1 MPVNLWGH
9 YNFKIDIVIH
19 MVILIKAA
27 QLILSLSILV
37 IIHEFGHFIFSKAFK
52 CRVEKFYLF
61 FNPWFSLFKFQRGE
75 TEYGVGWLPL
85 GGYVKISGMID
96 ESMDKE
102 AMKLPPQPWE
112 FRSKPSWQ
120 RLIIMIGGVL
130 FNLILAIIIYSAVLF
145 VWGDQYLPTK
155 NVKYGIAVSETG
167 KEMGLRN
174 GDKIISVDG
183 MEIEDFNKIV
193 PVIVLNGAKT
203 IEVLRNDETLSVPV
217 KSEIIP
223 KLLKDKFVI
232 SLRIP
237 FVCKVIGFGK
247 DSPAR
252 DAGFE
257 IGDEILSV
265 NGSGFKFYDEFSDT
279 LTMSKGKTITILLKR
294 GGAEKST
301 AVKIGS
307 AGVLGIQREYK
318 IDGLFEFKTITYGF
332 FESIPAGISKGY
344 NAVGNYLKQFKL
356 LFAPETKAYESL
368 GGFIAIGNIF
378 PSVWDWESFWNLTA
392 FLSIILAVMNILPI
406 PALDGGHVL
415 FLLFEMITGRKPS
428 DKFLEYAQV
437 VGMVILF
444 SLLLYANG
452 NDFWKWYQGKF

>member
-1 MPVNLWGH
+1 
-9 YNFKIDIVIH
+9 

-27 QLILSLSILV
+27 QLIFSLSILV
-37 IIHEFGHFIFSKAFK
+37 IVHEFGHFIFSKAFK

-61 FNPWFSLFKFQRGE
+61 FDPWFSLLKFKKGE
-75 TEYGVGWLPL
+75 TEYGIGWLPL

-102 AMKLPPQPWE
+102 QMKLPPEPYE

-130 FNLILAIIIYSAVLF
+130 FNLILAVVIYSAVLY

-155 NVKYGIAVSETG
+155 NAKYGIAVSETG

-183 MEIEDFNKIV
+183 LEIEDFNKIV
-193 PVIVLNGAKT
+193 PTIILNGAQT
-203 IEVLRNDETLSVPV
+203 IEVQRNNEVVTV
-217 KSEIIP
+217 KIKNEIIP
-223 KLLKDKFVI
+223 KILKDKYI
-232 SLRIP
+232 IGLRVP
-237 FVCKVIGFGK
+237 YSCKVSGFGK

-252 DAGFE
+252 DSGME
-257 IGDEILSV
+257 IGDEILAL
-265 NGSGFKFYDEFSDT
+265 NGSGFQFYDQFSDT
-279 LTMSKGKTITILLKR
+279 LAASKGKSITILYKR
-294 GGAEKST
+294 KGVEKT
-301 AVKIGS
+301 VLAAIGKS
-307 AGVLGIQREYK
+307 GMLGIQREDN
-318 IDGLFEFKTITYGF
+318 INDVFEFKTINYGF
-332 FESIPAGISKGY
+332 LESIPAGVLKGY
-344 NAVGNYLKQFKL
+344 RAVGNYLKQFKL

-428 DKFLEYAQV
+428 DKFLEYAQI

-444 SLLLYANG
+444 SLLIYANG

>member
-1 MPVNLWGH
+1 M
-9 YNFKIDIVIH
+9 I
-19 MVILIKAA
+19 ILIKAA
-27 QLILSLSILV
+27 QLLLSLSILV

-61 FNPWFSLFKFQRGE
+61 FDPWFSLFKFKKGE
-75 TEYGVGWLPL
+75 TEYGIGWLPL

-102 AMKLPPQPWE
+102 QMKLPPEPWE

-130 FNLILAIIIYSAVLF
+130 FNLILSVVLYSAILF
-145 VWGDQYLPTK
+145 VWGDQYIPTK
-155 NVKYGIAVSETG
+155 NVKYGIVVSETG

-183 MEIEDFNKIV
+183 KEVEIFSKIV
-193 PVIVLNGAKT
+193 PTIIIDGAKT
-203 IEVLRNDETLSVPV
+203 IEVQRNEEKITIPV
-217 KSEIIP
+217 KDEIIP
-223 KLLKDKFVI
+223 KLLKDKYFI

-237 FVCKVIGFGK
+237 FACKIVDFGK

-252 DAGFE
+252 DAGLE
-257 IGDEILSV
+257 IDDEILAI
-265 NGSGFKFYDEFSDT
+265 NGSGFQFYDQFADT
-279 LTMSKGKTITILLKR
+279 LAMSKGKTISVLVKR
-294 GGAEKST
+294 KGAEKT
-301 AVKIGS
+301 VTVNIGVL
-307 AGVLGIQREYK
+307 GVLGIQREYNMEEV
-318 IDGLFEFKTITYGF
+318 FEFKTIKYGF
-332 FESIPAGISKGY
+332 LESIPAGIYRGY
-344 NAVGNYLKQFKL
+344 SEIGNYLKQFKL

-378 PSVWDWESFWNLTA
+378 PGVWDWESFWTLTA
-392 FLSIILAVMNILPI
+392 LLSVILAVMNILPI

-415 FLLFEMITGRKPS
+415 FLLFEIITGRKPS
-428 DKFLEYAQV
+428 DKFLEYAQI

-444 SLLLYANG
+444 SLLIYANG
-452 NDFWKWYQGKF
+452 NDIWKLFK

>member
-1 MPVNLWGH
+1 
-9 YNFKIDIVIH
+9 
-19 MVILIKAA
+19 MVFLIKAA
-27 QLILSLSILV
+27 QLLLSLSILV

-61 FNPWFSLFKFQRGE
+61 FDPWFSLFKFKKGE

-102 AMKLPPQPWE
+102 QMKLPAQPWE
-112 FRSKPSWQ
+112 FRAKPSWQ

-130 FNLILAIIIYSAVLF
+130 FNLILALVLYSAVLF
-145 VWGDQYLPTK
+145 VWGEQYLPTK
-155 NVKYGIAVSETG
+155 NAKYGIAVSQTG

-183 MEIEDFNKIV
+183 KEVEDFYKIV

-203 IEVLRNDETLSVPV
+203 IEVKRNEETVVVPV
-217 KSEIIP
+217 KDEIIP
-223 KLLKDKFVI
+223 KLLKDRFVI

-237 FVCKVIGFGK
+237 YSCKVNGFGK

-252 DAGFE
+252 DAGLE
-257 IGDEILSV
+257 IGDEILTV
-265 NGSGFKFYDEFSDT
+265 NGGGFQFYDQFTDT
-279 LTMSKGKTITILLKR
+279 LAMSKGKTISLLIKR
-294 GGAEKST
+294 GVTEKT
-301 AVKIGS
+301 VPVKIGVS
-307 AGVLGIQREYK
+307 GLLGIKPESK
-318 IDGLFEFKTITYGF
+318 IDGLFEFKTINYGF

-344 NAVGNYLKQFKL
+344 YAVGNYLKQFKL

-415 FLLFEMITGRKPS
+415 FLLFEIITGRKPS
-428 DKFLEYAQV
+428 DKFLEYAQI

-452 NDFWKWYQGKF
+452 NDLWKYFSGN